1 MLYDETLA
9 YTSVWQPLIALYTIT
24 RSFPSYHQVC
34 NGQTHVSAEQLMQV
48 GY

>member
-9 YTSVWQPLIALYTIT
+9 CISVWQPFIALYTIT
-24 RSFPSYHQVC
+24 MSFPSYHLVG